1 MQLFYGMHGIWN
13 LFGYQV
19 WYYFI
24 TRVYISMHWDPKS
37 FSPRFVFLTLL
48 DVFDGVLFF
57 VYFIEGI
64 CFHTN
69 EGFFGSKD
77 EHNRDCI
84 ICTMSVLLF
93 TTASN
98 LFWKTIS
105 HREILTENT
114 SLSILCNTLN
124 TERGFVL
131 VKEHE
136 WVHGYYRCF
145 HCTNVCVY
153 LCTWAF
159 RIGVCTRVCGGIR
172 LTGWESLSILGCRN
186 LFHSLQG

>member
-1 MQLFYGMHGIWN
+1 
-13 LFGYQV
+13 
-19 WYYFI
+19 
-24 TRVYISMHWDPKS
+24 
-37 FSPRFVFLTLL
+37 VFLTLL
-48 DVFDGVLFF
+48 DVFDGVFFF

-64 CFHTN
+64 CFYTN

-77 EHNRDCI
+77 EHNLDCI

-105 HREILTENT
+105 HREILTETT
-114 SLSILCNTLN
+114 SLSILYNTLN

-136 WVHGYYRCF
+136 WGP
-145 HCTNVCVY
+145 
-153 LCTWAF
+153 W
-159 RIGVCTRVCGGIR
+159 
-172 LTGWESLSILGCRN
+172 IL
-186 LFHSLQG
+186 